1 MEDVSKVEFAQS
13 YKAVQNDINPNK
25 CTICFF
31 GEIPATSP
39 PIRMSWI
46 FVHGYLI
53 WSIQGTMHLR
63 RPHNDFVNFCRFF
76 CFMVKYPP
84 FRATNQRFGHYF
96 LTSQSTF
103 CLGLSERLAARRAMS
118 VSQTS
123 CSASISCLSLGC
135 FGPLNPKNL
144 GFRLRLLRCP
154 RKLLKVR
161 KWGVGP
167 IYTIYK

>member
-1 MEDVSKVEFAQS
+1 MGSFSFPIYSKQPGSNGTAQMEDVSKVEFAQS

-118 VSQTS
+118 FTNLMQCFHFMSFVGMLWTSKSQK
-123 CSASISCLSLGC
+123 
-135 FGPLNPKNL
+135 PW
-144 GFRLRLLRCP
+144 
-154 RKLLKVR
+154 V
-161 KWGVGP
+161 
-167 IYTIYK
+167 